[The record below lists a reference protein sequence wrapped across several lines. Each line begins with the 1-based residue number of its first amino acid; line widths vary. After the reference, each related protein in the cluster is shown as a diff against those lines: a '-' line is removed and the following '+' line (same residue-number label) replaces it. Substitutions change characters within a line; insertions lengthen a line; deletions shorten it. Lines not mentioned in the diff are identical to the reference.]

1 MVWFLTRLKT
11 TFKVATEVLGLKGL
25 NRSFGEEEER
35 DGVGGCS
42 KVLGDGER
50 ERLRGLAGSCSTVV
64 ARERHVTCC
73 LATLS
78 N

>member
-35 DGVGGCS
+35 DGVGVGGGQQG
-42 KVLGDGER
+42 VGGWR
-50 ERLRGLAGSCSTVV
+50 ERKVKRIGRFLQ
-64 ARERHVTCC
+64 HCC
-73 LATLS
+73 C
-78 N
+78 

>member
-35 DGVGGCS
+35 DGVGVGGAARC
-42 KVLGDGER
+42 GGMER
-50 ERLRGLAGSCSTVV
+50 EKG
-64 ARERHVTCC
+64 
-73 LATLS
+73 
-78 N
+78 